1 MLIGII
7 ARLNQCTKVGNDWFG
22 RQFVTSDN
30 LELTAEFFLQKK
42 YFNGDNRLAALIII
56 QFKVSKIFKKIINRL
71 FTLNFEVIKIK
82 WVAEKD
88 NCRRDW
94 QY

>member
-7 ARLNQCTKVGNDWFG
+7 ARVIQCTKVDNDWFG

-42 YFNGDNRLAALIII
+42 YFNGDNSLIII
-56 QFKVSKIFKKIINRL
+56 QFKVIKIFKKILNRL
-71 FTLNFEVIKIK
+71 FTLNFEVLKIK
-82 WVAEKD
+82 WVTEKD
-88 NCRRDW
+88 
-94 QY
+94 

>member
-7 ARLNQCTKVGNDWFG
+7 ARRIQCTKVGNDWFG

-42 YFNGDNRLAALIII
+42 YFNGDN
-56 QFKVSKIFKKIINRL
+56 
-71 FTLNFEVIKIK
+71 
-82 WVAEKD
+82 
-88 NCRRDW
+88 
-94 QY
+94 